1 MKVILKQDIAKLG
14 FANDLIEVKNGY
26 ARNYLIPQ
34 GYAIQGTEQN
44 IKILNEVLKQ
54 KAHKVEK
61 IKNDA
66 EAIAAQL
73 EGVSLKI
80 GAKTG
85 TSGKIFGSV
94 NAMQVADAL
103 KEQANIEIDR
113 KKIIVDG
120 ENIKEIGEYVAIV
133 NLHREVKGEIKFEV
147 VGE

>member
-14 FANDLIEVKNGY
+14 FANELIVVKNGY

-54 KAHKVEK
+54 KAHKAEK

-66 EAIAAQL
+66 EAIAASL
-73 EGVSLKI
+73 ENVSLKI

-113 KKIIVDG
+113 KKIVVDG

>member
-54 KAHKVEK
+54 KAHKAEK